1 MLNRLVNYLFPL
13 SEKEHQQAS
22 KCKQKTLNILN
33 DALKKKD
40 SLLVD
45 NPAQFSDQ
53 KELCDFPLISTELV
67 KDLINQLKKVTF
79 RRGIFPGIVHTMD
92 GDGIVYLCSQFWKQ
106 HELLQ
111 LSSRPGTLIHE
122 ISRLL
127 GYKNTIRKTIA
138 KMKKSQQHKLC
149 PTSAPNIQSAFS
161 KFMNHSKSYTNDS
174 YACCGET
181 SRDTVCKKSKMSTK
195 LRKLYSRKAS
205 LLSKEESAL
214 ANEAKQRALN
224 ILNDALKKKG
234 SLLVD
239 DPDEFGEKKK
249 SVLFPLISTDL
260 VKELIST
267 LQEVTFKR
275 DKHPER
281 ETKTI
286 AYVYPTA
293 GDRTVYLCLL
303 FFKQCK
309 FLRKHSRP
317 ETLIHEVS
325 HLLGYG
331 HTIEENKKKL
341 KTSQQYKLCPVSVP
355 YIEKAFSLFMNHRRT
370 YMNSSYSCCGE
381 TSRDTLCEKSAM
393 AYGLR
398 RMRDELSGHEEPL
411 DHLEQMRNLRKKID
425 HVTLQ
430 CLEMKSRLEEI

>member
-1 MLNRLVNYLFPL
+1 
-13 SEKEHQQAS
+13 
-22 KCKQKTLNILN
+22 
-33 DALKKKD
+33 
-40 SLLVD
+40 
-45 NPAQFSDQ
+45 
-53 KELCDFPLISTELV
+53 
-67 KDLINQLKKVTF
+67 
-79 RRGIFPGIVHTMD
+79 MD
-92 GDGIVYLCSQFWKQ
+92 GDGIVYLS
-106 HELLQ
+106 
-111 LSSRPGTLIHE
+111 
-122 ISRLL
+122 
-127 GYKNTIRKTIA
+127 
-138 KMKKSQQHKLC
+138 
-149 PTSAPNIQSAFS
+149 PNIQSAFS
-161 KFMNHSKSYTNDS
+161 KFIHHSKSYTNDS

-181 SRDTVCKKSKMSTK
+181 SRDTVCKKSKMSLK
-195 LRKLYSRKAS
+195 LRNLYSRKAS
-205 LLSKEESAL
+205 LLSKEESKM

-281 ETKTI
+281 ETETI

-303 FFKQCK
+303 FFKQCE

-331 HTIEENKKKL
+331 HTIEENKEKL

-355 YIEKAFSLFMNHRRT
+355 YIEKAFSLFMNHKGT
-370 YMNSSYSCCGE
+370 YINGSYSCCGE

-393 AYGLR
+393 AYELR
-398 RMRDELSGHEEPL
+398 KVRDELSGHEEPL
-411 DHLEQMRNLRKKID
+411 EHLEEMRNLRENID
-425 HVTLQ
+425 HMTLR
-430 CLEMKSRLEEI
+430 CLEMKLRLEEISVNAKLICIALSPYVNTNEKVPGTMGKVSRSSSLSLEESQLANEAKKRTLAILNDALKKKDALLLDNPEEFGDQEKPSHFPLISTDLVKQMIPQLEKATFGGSMKSSSLTLARRPS